1 MSVGTEGRA
10 PVAVA
15 PMMDWTDRHCRYFM
29 RLISPRVRLYTEMV
43 TAAAILRGDR
53 DHLLAFDPS
62 ESPLTL
68 QLGGSDPEQM
78 AEAAAIAVGYGYD
91 EINMNVGCPSDR
103 VRSGRFGA
111 CLMAEPERVRDCVDA
126 MQAEVAVPVTVKSR
140 IGIDDHDDYGFLRHF
155 VEVVRGGQCRVFVI
169 HARKAILSGLS
180 PKQNREI
187 PPLKYEYVHRI
198 KADCPALDV
207 WVNGG
212 IATLNDVRAQLAS
225 VDGVMI
231 GREAYHNPWFLAE
244 LERELLDGNA
254 PESRHA
260 VVEAFADYAARQ
272 LETGTRL
279 HQMTRHIF
287 GLFAGCPGARTWRR
301 RLSMEGAR
309 PDAGVDVLVAA
320 AREVPDPD

>member
-1 MSVGTEGRA
+1 MSVGGFPPA

-29 RLISPRVRLYTEMV
+29 RLISPGVRLYTEMV

-111 CLMAEPERVRDCVDA
+111 CLMAEPERVRDCLDA

-155 VEVVRGGQCRVFVI
+155 VEVVRDGQCRVFVI

-198 KADCPALDV
+198 KADFPGLGV

-212 IATLNDVRAQLAS
+212 IASLPDVRTQLAR

-244 LERELLDGNA
+244 LERELLGGDA
-254 PESRHA
+254 PESRHS

-272 LETGTRL
+272 LAAGTRL
-279 HQMTRHIF
+279 HQMTRHIL
-287 GLFAGCPGARTWRR
+287 GLFSGCPGARTWRR

-309 PDAGVDVLVAA
+309 PDAGVDVLIAA
-320 AREVPDPD
+320 AREVPDPA